1 MLLESLLLVA
11 KVTLAVG
18 QEVISGPDEH
28 QLCIQTHKSLQLEA
42 FHPCFQFGSESLR
55 HWTFLYYLPKHN
67 SFSGQRVD
75 IGSDSFLVS
84 IAAEGRLEI
93 IHHDEEDVGPGE
105 GGGGEGGEEGEREED
120 PQ

>member
-1 MLLESLLLVA
+1 MHSNTQIFATRGFPSLFSDRIRESTSVD
-11 KVTLAVG
+11 V
-18 QEVISGPDEH
+18 P
-28 QLCIQTHKSLQLEA
+28 
-42 FHPCFQFGSESLR
+42 
-55 HWTFLYYLPKHN
+55 YYLPKHN